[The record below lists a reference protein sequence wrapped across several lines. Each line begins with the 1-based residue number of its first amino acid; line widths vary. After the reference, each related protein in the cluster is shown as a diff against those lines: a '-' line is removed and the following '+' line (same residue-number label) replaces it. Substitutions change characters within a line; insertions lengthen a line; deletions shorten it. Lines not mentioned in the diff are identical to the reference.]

1 MPLKPGS
8 DIQLCKLLPG
18 KDKWKKY
25 KGLLLDYDYPKQT
38 SDKCQ
43 WWELVTCSQ
52 AELIKKT
59 KWYNEIIIMVHCV
72 TEKSASTK
80 SSVQTKGQKQ

>member
-1 MPLKPGS
+1 MLLKPGS
-8 DIQLCKLLPG
+8 DVQLCKLLPG

-25 KGLLLDYDYPKQT
+25 KGILLDYNYPKQT
-38 SDKCQ
+38 SDKCW

-59 KWYNEIIIMVHCV
+59 EQYNEIIIVVHHITDMSV
-72 TEKSASTK
+72 SSK